1 MNPETLS
8 VGIDVSRDELVIAYA
23 DDLRP
28 VQHVANT
35 AAAIQRWLKSLPAGA
50 RIGLEATGA
59 YHRLVAELAVV
70 AGHVVYVLNP
80 REVAHYLH
88 SLRSRGKTDVLDA
101 CGIARFVLNET
112 GQCHPYVPPT
122 ALQRDIAT
130 LVQRRHQVMKNRT
143 ALRLSFSG
151 ISDCTKAV
159 NQLLAAFD
167 RLLADIDARLQAL
180 VRQDE
185 RLAAGRARLATISG
199 IGPLVSTALAV
210 RFNRIN
216 YANSDA
222 LVAALGLD
230 PRPRESG
237 QFKGR
242 RHLSK
247 RGNPEER
254 RLICM
259 AAMCA
264 CRTAVWRPILE
275 KLLAKGHPRTAAY
288 CIIARKLLR
297 IALAVWKS
305 GQPYQP
311 QLVGQTGQRL

>member
-1 MNPETLS
+1 MNHAALS

-23 DDLRP
+23 DGLRP
-28 VQHVANT
+28 IQHIANT
-35 AAAIQRWLKSLPAGA
+35 ATAIQRWLKSLPIGTHV
-50 RIGLEATGA
+50 GLEATGA
-59 YHRLVAELAVV
+59 HHRLVADLAVT

-80 REVAHYLH
+80 REVAHYLQ

-101 CGIARFVLNET
+101 CGIARFVRNET
-112 GQCHPYVPPT
+112 AHCHPYAPPT
-122 ALQRDIAT
+122 ALQRDITT

-151 ISDCTKAV
+151 ISECTKAV
-159 NQLLAAFD
+159 NRLLTAFD

-180 VRQDE
+180 VCQDE

-210 RFNRIN
+210 RLSRID
-216 YANSDA
+216 YATSDA

-230 PRPRESG
+230 PRPKESG

-264 CRTAVWRPILE
+264 CRTTLWRPILE
-275 KLLAKGHPRTAAY
+275 KLLAKGHPKTAAY

-311 QLVGQTGQRL
+311 QLIGQAGLRS

>member
-1 MNPETLS
+1 MNHETLS
-8 VGIDVSRDELVIAYA
+8 AGIDVSRDELVIAYA
-23 DDLRP
+23 DDRRSIE
-28 VQHVANT
+28 HVANT
-35 AAAIQRWLKSLPAGA
+35 AAAIQRWLKSLPAGT

-59 YHRLVAELAVV
+59 YHRRVADLAVA

-80 REVAHYLH
+80 REVAHYLQ

-101 CGIARFVLNET
+101 CGIARFVRNET
-112 GQCHPYVPPT
+112 AHCHPYIPPT
-122 ALQRDIAT
+122 ALQRDITT

-143 ALRLSFSG
+143 ALRLSFNG
-151 ISDCTKAV
+151 IGDCTKAV
-159 NQLLAAFD
+159 KRLLVAFD
-167 RLLADIDARLQAL
+167 ELLADIDARLQAL
-180 VRQDE
+180 VSQDE

-210 RFNRIN
+210 RLSRID
-216 YANSDA
+216 YATSDA

-230 PRPRESG
+230 PRPKESG

-264 CRTAVWRPILE
+264 SRTTIWRPILDR
-275 KLLAKGHPRTAAY
+275 LLAKGHPKTAAY

-297 IALAVWKS
+297 ISLAIWKS
-305 GQPYQP
+305 GGIYQP
-311 QLVGQTGQRL
+311 QLVGRAGQHS

>member
-1 MNPETLS
+1 MNQAPLS
-8 VGIDVSRDELVIAYA
+8 VGIDVSQDELVVAYA
-23 DDLRP
+23 DEVRP
-28 VQHVANT
+28 LQPIAN
-35 AAAIQRWLKSLPAGA
+35 AAKAIKGWLKTLPAGT

-59 YHRLVAELAVV
+59 YHRLAADLAVA

-80 REVAHYLH
+80 REVSHYLQ
-88 SLRSRGKTDVLDA
+88 SLRSRGKTDILDA
-101 CGIARFVLNET
+101 RGIARFVRNET
-112 GQCHPYVPPT
+112 GGCHPYVPPT
-122 ALQRDIAT
+122 ALQRNIAT

-151 ISDCTKAV
+151 VADCAKAFKK
-159 NQLLAAFD
+159 LLAAFD
-167 RLLADIDARLQAL
+167 ALLSDIDARLKAL
-180 VRQDE
+180 VGQDGPLE
-185 RLAAGRARLATISG
+185 MGRARLATISG
-199 IGPLVSTALAV
+199 IGALNSTSLAV
-210 RFNRIN
+210 RLSRVD

-230 PRPRESG
+230 PRPKDSG

-242 RHLSK
+242 RRLSK

-259 AAMCA
+259 AAVSA
-264 CRTAVWRPILE
+264 SHTPTWRPIFA
-275 KLLAKGHPRTAAY
+275 KLLAKGHTKTAAY

-305 GQPYQP
+305 GIPYQP
-311 QLVGQTGQRL
+311 DLVGKA